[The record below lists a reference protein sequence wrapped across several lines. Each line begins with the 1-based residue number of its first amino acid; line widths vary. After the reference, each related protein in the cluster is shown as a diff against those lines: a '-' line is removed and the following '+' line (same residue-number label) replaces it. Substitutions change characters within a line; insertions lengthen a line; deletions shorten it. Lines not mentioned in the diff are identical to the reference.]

1 MPVLSVAAAYAQGKT
16 VIRGAAELR
25 VKESDRIAT
34 MAAELRK
41 MGAEVTEFPDG
52 MEITGRDRLRGVR
65 CESHGDHRI
74 AMSLAVAGLA
84 AEGET
89 IVRDAGW
96 IDTSFPGFERLLKQ
110 VAG

>member
-1 MPVLSVAAAYAQGKT
+1 
-16 VIRGAAELR
+16 

-34 MAAELRK
+34 MASELRK